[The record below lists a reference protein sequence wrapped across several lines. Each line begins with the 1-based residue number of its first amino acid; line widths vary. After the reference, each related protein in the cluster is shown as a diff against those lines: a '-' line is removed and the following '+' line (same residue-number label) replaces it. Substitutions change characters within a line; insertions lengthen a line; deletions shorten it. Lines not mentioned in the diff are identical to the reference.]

1 MAEPE
6 FYIDTKTGV
15 KRRKLPGDVARD
27 GEVLFIPME
36 AMHKPATLKLSDAQG
51 GGVTQRVRLTEVA
64 GPIEPAHSPVTRD
77 GGSSPTK
84 TKDGASA
91 TTFVDPYGRV
101 LASGAT
107 SGDERADG
115 KAIGAQLSYEH
126 RTANAWKEP
135 FPAPP
140 EPDPVTYGGSG
151 KAKGHDT
158 APAGNGWEG
167 YERRVREA
175 WKSQ

>member
-77 GGSSPTK
+77 GGSSPSK
-84 TKDGASA
+84 TKDSASA
-91 TTFVDPYGRV
+91 STFVDPYGRV

-115 KAIGAQLSYEH
+115 RALGAQLSYEQ

-135 FPAPP
+135 TLPLP
-140 EPDPVTYGGSG
+140 EGDPVTYGGSG
-151 KAKGHDT
+151 KAKGHQD
-158 APAGNGWEG
+158 ASAGNG
-167 YERRVREA
+167 REA
-175 WKSQ
+175 YEDRLRNAWQQG

>member
-36 AMHKPATLKLSDAQG
+36 AMHKPATLELSDAQG

-64 GPIEPAHSPVTRD
+64 GPIEPTRD
-77 GGSSPTK
+77 GGSSPSK
-84 TKDGASA
+84 TKDSASA
-91 TTFVDPYGRV
+91 LPEGMYRDPYGRLLV
-101 LASGAT
+101 AS
-107 SGDERADG
+107 SGDNVAAGRAL
-115 KAIGAQLSYEH
+115 GAQLSYEQ
-126 RTANAWKEP
+126 RVGAAWKEP

-151 KAKGHDT
+151 KAKG
-158 APAGNGWEG
+158 
-167 YERRVREA
+167 
-175 WKSQ
+175 Q